1 MDSLRI
7 GNVVELY
14 DTTLRD
20 GSQGESVAFSIKDKM
35 LIISELDQLGIHFIE
50 GGYPGSNP
58 KDVDFFQQVKSMQ
71 LQNAQVVPFGS
82 THHPRLNPIEDP
94 NLIALLETGMRTVTI
109 FGKTW
114 QLHARDV
121 LRIGPEENLDL
132 IESSIGFLVQ
142 RGCEVIYDAEH
153 FFDGYYDNSKYA
165 IETLKAAARAKAKC
179 LVLCD
184 TNGGRL
190 PLEIQEA
197 ICAVKSEINL
207 PLGIHAHNDSG
218 VAVANSVLSIQA
230 GATHVQGTF
239 NGYGERCGNA
249 NLSAIIP
256 NLKLKLGINCVED
269 EQLHRLTNVSR
280 LISELANL
288 PHDERQA
295 YVGRS
300 AFAHKGGLHTDA
312 IRKNRQTYEHIV
324 PEAVGNEQRILV
336 SEQAGRGTL
345 IKKIEREYSGYDKD
359 SPEII
364 SLFNKLKEAENEGY
378 QYEAA
383 EGSFEL
389 LTNKIFNEHL
399 SFFDLLGFRVIVEK
413 SQNDSIHTEATIKLV
428 DREGNIVHTAADG
441 DGPVNALDNA
451 LRKALEQFYPILKEI
466 HLVDYKVRV
475 LDTKAGTGAKV
486 RVLLEASDGK
496 NRWGTVGVSENIIQA
511 SWDAL
516 TDSMEYKLYKDQ
528 KLVESDLLDPILE
541 STSR

>member
-1 MDSLRI
+1 M
-7 GNVVELY
+7 
-14 DTTLRD
+14 
-20 GSQGESVAFSIKDKM
+20 
-35 LIISELDQLGIHFIE
+35 
-50 GGYPGSNP
+50 
-58 KDVDFFQQVKSMQ
+58 
-71 LQNAQVVPFGS
+71 
-82 THHPRLNPIEDP
+82 
-94 NLIALLETGMRTVTI
+94 
-109 FGKTW
+109 
-114 QLHARDV
+114 
-121 LRIGPEENLDL
+121 
-132 IESSIGFLVQ
+132 
-142 RGCEVIYDAEH
+142 
-153 FFDGYYDNSKYA
+153 
-165 IETLKAAARAKAKC
+165 
-179 LVLCD
+179 
-184 TNGGRL
+184 

-197 ICAVKSEINL
+197 IRAVKSEINL
-207 PLGIHAHNDSG
+207 PFGIHAHNDSG

-256 NLKLKLGINCVED
+256 NLKLKLGIDCIED
-269 EQLHRLTNVSR
+269 EQLQRLTSVSR

-312 IRKNRQTYEHIV
+312 IHKNRLTYEHIDPV
-324 PEAVGNEQRILV
+324 TVGNEQRILV

-359 SPEII
+359 SPEIV

-389 LTNKIFNEHL
+389 LTHKIFNEHL
-399 SFFDLLGFRVIVEK
+399 SFFDLLGFRVIIEK
-413 SQNDSIHTEATIKLV
+413 SQNNSIYTEATIKLV
-428 DREGNIVHTAADG
+428 DREGRTVHTAADG

-451 LRKALEQFYPILKEI
+451 LRKALEQFYPVLKEI

-496 NRWGTVGVSENIIQA
+496 DIWGTVGVSENIIQA

-528 KLVESDLLDPILE
+528 RRIERDLIGPALE
-541 STSR
+541 STGK

>member
-428 DREGNIVHTAADG
+428 DREGNIVHTAAEG

>member
-1 MDSLRI
+1 MI
-7 GNVVELY
+7 ELY

-20 GSQGESVAFSIKDKM
+20 GSQGESVTFSIKDKM

-58 KDVDFFQQVKSMQ
+58 KDVDFFQQVKSRQ

-82 THHPRLNPIEDP
+82 THHPRFKPSEDP
-94 NLIALLETGMRTVTI
+94 NLMALLETEMQTVTI

-114 QLHARDV
+114 ELHARDV
-121 LRIGPEENLDL
+121 LRVEPEENLDL
-132 IESSIGFLVQ
+132 IESSIEFLVEH
-142 RGCEVIYDAEH
+142 GCEVIYDAEH
-153 FFDGYYDNSKYA
+153 FFDGYYDNSRYA
-165 IETLKAAARAKAKC
+165 METLKAAGRAKAKC

-197 ICAVKSEINL
+197 IRAVKSEINL
-207 PLGIHAHNDSG
+207 PFGIHAHNDSG

-256 NLKLKLGINCVED
+256 NLKLKLGVDCIKD
-269 EQLHRLTNVSR
+269 EQLQRLTNVSR

-312 IRKNRQTYEHIV
+312 IRKNRLTYEHIA
-324 PEAVGNEQRILV
+324 PEVVGNEQRILV

-345 IKKIEREYSGYDKD
+345 IKKIEREYPGYDKD
-359 SPEII
+359 SSEIV

-389 LTNKIFNEHL
+389 LTHKIFNEHL

-451 LRKALEQFYPILKEI
+451 LRKALEQFYPVLKEI

-496 NRWGTVGVSENIIQA
+496 ERWGTVGVSENIIQA

-528 KLVESDLLDPILE
+528 KLVRTDLPDPTVK

>member
-1 MDSLRI
+1 VI
-7 GNVVELY
+7 ELY

-58 KDVDFFQQVKSMQ
+58 KDVDFFQRVKSMR

-82 THHPRLNPIEDP
+82 THHPRLKPNEDP
-94 NLIALLETGMRTVTI
+94 NLIALLKTGMQTVTI

-114 QLHARDV
+114 ELHARDV
-121 LRIGPEENLDL
+121 LRISPEENLDL
-132 IESSIGFLVQ
+132 IESSIGFLVEH
-142 RGCEVIYDAEH
+142 GCDVIYDAEH

-165 IETLKAAARAKAKC
+165 METLKAAVRAKAKC

-190 PLEIQEA
+190 PLEVQEA
-197 ICAVKSEINL
+197 IRAVKSEINL
-207 PLGIHAHNDSG
+207 SLGIHAHNDSG
-218 VAVANSVLSIQA
+218 VAVANSVLSVQA

-256 NLKLKLGINCVED
+256 NLKLKLGVDCIKD
-269 EQLHRLTNVSR
+269 EQLQRLTNVSR

-312 IRKNRQTYEHIV
+312 IRKNRLTYEHIA

-359 SPEII
+359 SPEIV

-389 LTNKIFNEHL
+389 LTHKIFNEHL

-413 SQNDSIHTEATIKLV
+413 SRNDSIHTEATIKLV

-451 LRKALEQFYPILKEI
+451 LRKALEQFYPVLKEI

-496 NRWGTVGVSENIIQA
+496 DKWGTVGVSENIIQA

-528 KLVESDLLDPILE
+528 KLVGTDLPDPTVK